1 MNTRRCNMKNN
12 NVSPAVSMAR
22 TLLLLLCL
30 FNGAA
35 VANMSVYP
43 MELGIDAS
51 GTAII
56 KVASKSDD
64 IQFVRVTQK
73 RIINPGTPQEKEV
86 DVASWKREGLV
97 VTPAKFAL
105 AAGSMRVVRLVS
117 LLPPT
122 TESTWRV
129 YFEGVKQP
137 DGFLSGENKSRSAEA
152 KLGVN
157 VIWGALVHIAPENP
171 VVSLEIDPARGEI
184 INKGSVR
191 TPLKEIGFCRANASC
206 KWIKEDATVYPGT
219 QRKLKSLSANSS
231 STYKF
236 RYFNWL
242 SKTSEEAD
250 LPVAK

>member
-1 MNTRRCNMKNN
+1 
-12 NVSPAVSMAR
+12 MA
-22 TLLLLLCL
+22 LLLLFSL
-30 FNGAA
+30 FSNVAL
-35 VANMSVYP
+35 ANMSVYP
-43 MELGIDAS
+43 MELGVDAS

-73 RIINPGTPQEKEV
+73 RIINPGTPHEKEV
-86 DVASWKREGLV
+86 EIASWKKDGLI

-117 LLPPT
+117 LSPPT

-137 DGFLSGENKSRSAEA
+137 DVLSSGENKTRSAEA

-157 VIWGALVHIAPENP
+157 VIWGALVHIAPEQP
-171 VVSLEIDPARGEI
+171 RVSLEINPELGGI
-184 INKGSVR
+184 INKGNVR
-191 TPLKEIGFCRANASC
+191 VTLKAIGFCHANASC

-219 QRKLKSLSANSS
+219 QRKLKSLSENSGA
-231 STYKF
+231 TYKF

-242 SKTSEEAD
+242 SKTSEEAE
-250 LPVAK
+250 LPVTK

>member
-1 MNTRRCNMKNN
+1 MLPGISK
-12 NVSPAVSMAR
+12 VL
-22 TLLLLLCL
+22 TLLLLFPL
-30 FNGAA
+30 FSNLAL
-35 VANMSVYP
+35 ANMSVYP
-43 MELGIDAS
+43 MELGVDAS

-86 DVASWKREGLV
+86 EIASWKKDGLI

-117 LLPPT
+117 LSSPT

-137 DGFLSGENKSRSAEA
+137 DVFLSGENKTRSAEA

-171 VVSLEIDPARGEI
+171 VVSLEINPALGEI
-184 INKGSVR
+184 INKGNVR
-191 TPLKEIGFCRANASC
+191 IPLKEIGFCRANASC

-219 QRKLKSLSANSS
+219 QRKLKSLSAKSGA
-231 STYKF
+231 TYKF

>member
-1 MNTRRCNMKNN
+1 MKDNKTLPGISR
-12 NVSPAVSMAR
+12 VLA
-22 TLLLLLCL
+22 LLLLFSL
-30 FNGAA
+30 FSNVAL
-35 VANMSVYP
+35 ANMSVYP
-43 MELGIDAS
+43 MELGVDAS

-73 RIINPGTPQEKEV
+73 RILNPGTPHEKEV
-86 DVASWKREGLV
+86 EIASWKKDGLI

-117 LLPPT
+117 LSPPT

-137 DGFLSGENKSRSAEA
+137 DVLLSGENKTRSAEA

-157 VIWGALVHIAPENP
+157 VIWGALVHIAPERP
-171 VVSLEIDPARGEI
+171 KVSLEINPALGEV
-184 INKGSVR
+184 INTGNVR
-191 TPLKEIGFCRANASC
+191 VPLKEIGFCRANASC

-219 QRKLKSLSANSS
+219 QRKLKSLSANSGA
-231 STYKF
+231 TYKF

-242 SKTSEEAD
+242 SKTSEEAE